1 MVLQA
6 EAMVLQAELT
16 GSLIVLLV
24 NLVIGTIAIYAGA
37 RLIID
42 ADTAIGR
49 AAVTALLGALAWALV
64 SFFFGFIPILG
75 PLLTLVAW
83 IGIINWQY
91 PGGWGTAAGIGLV
104 AWLVAVATLV
114 VLSSLGLVGFEAL
127 GVPT

>member
-1 MVLQA
+1 MLLQS
-6 EAMVLQAELT
+6 LT
-16 GSLIVLLV
+16 GSLIILIV
-24 NLVIGTIAIYAGA
+24 NLLIGTIAIYAGA
-37 RLIID
+37 RLVID
-42 ADTAIGR
+42 AETAIGR

-91 PGGWGTAAGIGLV
+91 PGGWGAAAGIGLI
-104 AWLVAVATLV
+104 AWLVAVAALV
-114 VLSSLGLVGFEAL
+114 VLNSLGLVGFEAL